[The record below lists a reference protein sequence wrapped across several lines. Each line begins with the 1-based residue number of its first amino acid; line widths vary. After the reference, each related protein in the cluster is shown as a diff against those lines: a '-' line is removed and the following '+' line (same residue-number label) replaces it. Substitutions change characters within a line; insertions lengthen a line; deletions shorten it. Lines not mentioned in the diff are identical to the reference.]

1 MEQENAKNT
10 GKAAAIE
17 ALLFVY
23 GEPLEAK
30 KAAKILGLKTADFD
44 FALAELEGLL
54 KNENSGLVLLKHGD
68 KIQLATKPEL
78 SGLIAE
84 FVKSDY
90 DENLTPA
97 ALETLSL
104 VAYFGAT
111 TRAKIDYYRGVNS
124 SFTLRNLLMRG
135 LIEKIPNPENAH
147 ANLYQITF
155 DLLKYLGVSRVEEL
169 PDFEKFKGLAGKP
182 EAAAEETNLAD
193 KKIS

>member
-1 MEQENAKNT
+1 MDQPIESSGESLGKN
-10 GKAAAIE
+10 AAAIE

-23 GEPLEAK
+23 GEPLETK
-30 KAAKILGLKTADFD
+30 KIAKILGLSAGETKD
-44 FALAELEGLL
+44 ALAALENSLRSPERGLGLL
-54 KNENSGLVLLKHGD
+54 IHGD
-68 KIQLATKPEL
+68 KVQLATKLEL
-78 SGLIAE
+78 AGLIGD

-104 VAYFGAT
+104 VAYLGPA

-147 ANLYQITF
+147 TNLYQISF
-155 DLLKYLGVSRVEEL
+155 DLLKHLGISSVADL
-169 PDFEKFKGLAGKP
+169 PDFEKMKEMKQQNG
-182 EAAAEETNLAD
+182 
-193 KKIS
+193 